1 MASYSINDLEK
12 ITGVKAHTI
21 RIWEKRYEIVHPKRT
36 DTNIRLYCDE
46 DLKRLMNISVLLKHG
61 YKISK
66 LAKLDQSEISNRIK
80 EISFLNNNGHT
91 CQIDNLVISM
101 IELDENKFD
110 KTLSSLIIK
119 EGFENTMFDVIYPLF
134 DKIGILWQTGTINPA
149 QEHFISNLLKQ
160 KIYAAID
167 GVAPEFHENSK
178 KFVLFLPEWEMH
190 ELGLLF
196 YNYMLRTRGH
206 KVIYLGQ
213 NVPYVDVQQVYDLH
227 KPDYLFTSFAF
238 AIDEDKFKEY
248 LGRLSKDFG
257 DIKIFITGLQVSNL
271 QYQLPSNMI
280 KLDTALSFRDQ
291 FLARF

>member
-1 MASYSINDLEK
+1 MANYSINDLEK

-21 RIWEKRYEIVHPKRT
+21 RIWEKRYDIVHPSRT
-36 DTNIRLYCDE
+36 DTNIRYYCDE

-66 LAKLDQSEISNRIK
+66 LARLDQNEISNRIK
-80 EISFLNNNGHT
+80 EIAFLNNNGHT
-91 CQIDNLVISM
+91 CHIDNLVISM
-101 IELDENKFD
+101 IDLDEVKFD

-119 EGFENTMFDVIYPLF
+119 EGFEKAVFEVIYPFF

-160 KIYAAID
+160 KIYTAID
-167 GVAPEFHENSK
+167 GVAPETNEHSK

-196 YNYMLRTRGH
+196 YNYMLKVRGH

-213 NVPYVDVQQVYDLH
+213 NVPYPDVQQVYDLH
-227 KPDYLFTSFAF
+227 KPDYLFTSFSF
-238 AIDEDKFKEY
+238 AVDDEKFRNY
-248 LGRLSKDFG
+248 IGRLSNDFA
-257 DIKIFITGLQVSNL
+257 DIKIFITGLQVAHL
-271 QYQLPSNMI
+271 DKLPSNMI
-280 KLDTALSFRDQ
+280 RLDSALQFRDQ
-291 FLARF
+291 YLAKI